1 MVEADF
7 QSIFS
12 NAAVPQKVVLI
23 ALLSAV
29 PVVCFCLLL
38 ALRDISRSGPW
49 KRVISIVLIGGP
61 MVGLL
66 VGAMNSFHMAQTIQR
81 LPFDVTAKQLAP
93 GIMEVSTFV
102 GLGAFVG
109 LVAGA
114 AHLTLKRIEERRRA
128 RRMHIGV

>member
-23 ALLSAV
+23 ALLAAV
-29 PVVCFCLLL
+29 PVVCLSVLL
-38 ALRDISRSGPW
+38 ALRDEMKSGPW
-49 KRVISIVLIGGP
+49 KGVISLLLIGGP
-61 MVGLL
+61 TVGLL
-66 VGAMNSFHMAQTIQR
+66 VGAMNSFHMVQTIQR

-93 GIMEVSTFV
+93 GILEVSTLV

-109 LVAGA
+109 LIAGA
-114 AHLTLKRIEERRRA
+114 ALLTLKCMPDRN
-128 RRMHIGV
+128 